1 MLNDLLIWAALLVA
15 LCFLV
20 VDNRSRVGALTLA
33 YFLALSLG
41 HVPGLLAY
49 LDPNTMV
56 GDDEATRIG
65 FDATLKGMTAFIA
78 GAMAARILFQRTVK
92 AQNQQMVNHDIFS
105 RLGWRVLTIGI
116 ASYFVLLP
124 VSALLP
130 SLTAISSALGT
141 LLILGLWLQLYAAAN
156 ANDSRRKLLIIAM
169 LPLLPLGT
177 LATGG
182 FIGFGTVWALSTV
195 SFLFA
200 ISRRRIV
207 FYLAAPFAI
216 FLGLSLFVTY
226 WQQRDDIRDVVWN
239 EGTSMFE
246 RLNKI
251 SGLITNFQFLDLSNE
266 RHLIALDG
274 RLNQNDMLGTGII
287 RHQAGEVELLYGSNF
302 PLWALIPRAI
312 WPDKPAVGG
321 GQDLVTQFTGI
332 RFEEGT
338 SVGAGQVLEFYANF
352 GISGVIAGFAG
363 IGFIL
368 MRLDQL
374 VMRGLAM
381 RDIRI
386 TIRFALPGLALIQ
399 PMGNL
404 LEIVVAVASAI
415 ITAQALVHFKVHG
428 PSSSQRSNPNMSGR
442 TKPVIVRR

>member
-1 MLNDLLIWAALLVA
+1 MLLIV
-15 LCFLV
+15 
-20 VDNRSRVGALTLA
+20 
-33 YFLALSLG
+33 
-41 HVPGLLAY
+41 
-49 LDPNTMV
+49 M
-56 GDDEATRIG
+56 
-65 FDATLKGMTAFIA
+65 
-78 GAMAARILFQRTVK
+78 
-92 AQNQQMVNHDIFS
+92 
-105 RLGWRVLTIGI
+105 
-116 ASYFVLLP
+116 
-124 VSALLP
+124 
-130 SLTAISSALGT
+130 
-141 LLILGLWLQLYAAAN
+141 
-156 ANDSRRKLLIIAM
+156 M
-169 LPLLPLGT
+169 LPLLPLAT

-182 FIGFGTVWALSTV
+182 FIGYGTVWALSIV

-200 ISRRRIV
+200 ITRRRIV

-226 WQQRDDIRDVVWN
+226 FQQRDDIRDVVWS
-239 EGTSMFE
+239 EGTNIFE

-251 SGLITNFQFLDLSNE
+251 SGLITDFQFLDLSNE
-266 RHLIALDG
+266 RHLSALDG
-274 RLNQNDMLGTGII
+274 RLNQNYLVGTGII
-287 RHQAGEVELLYGSNF
+287 RHQAGEVELLYGSTLPF
-302 PLWALIPRAI
+302 WALIPRAI

-352 GISGVIAGFAG
+352 GMLGVLAGFAG
-363 IGFIL
+363 VGFIL

-404 LEIVVAVASAI
+404 LEIVVALVSAI
-415 ITAQALVHFKVHG
+415 VTAQALAHFKILG
-428 PSSSQRSNPNMSGR
+428 PSTSQRSNPNMSGR